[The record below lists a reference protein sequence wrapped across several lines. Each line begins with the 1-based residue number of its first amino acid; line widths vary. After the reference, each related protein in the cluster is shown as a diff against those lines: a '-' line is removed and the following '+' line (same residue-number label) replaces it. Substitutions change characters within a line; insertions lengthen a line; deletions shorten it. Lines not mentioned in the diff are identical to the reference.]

1 MIRLSRLVKVLPFTL
16 GFLFA
21 AAMFISQGSIT
32 AAASPA
38 NTATTSATSLQ
49 QRIVQIALSYRGYHY
64 VSGGSSPSTGFDC
77 SGFAWWVYR
86 QAGIN
91 FGRGSA
97 ASYVR
102 LGQSVSRA
110 NLQPGDMVLY
120 ANTYKPGISH
130 VEIYIGNGQTI
141 GADNPQV
148 GVVVNN
154 LNASYWVAHYYAARR
169 LVQGSTGSGSN
180 AGTAPS
186 SPTKPAAPPSSP
198 GTSST
203 KPHCAHGSLHYR
215 YYWWR
220 VWRNGHPHTSY
231 RYSWWCS

>member
-21 AAMFISQGSIT
+21 AALFISQGSIT

-49 QRIVQIALSYRGYHY
+49 QRIVQIALSYRGYRY

-102 LGQSVSRA
+102 LGQAVSRA

-120 ANTYKPGISH
+120 ANTYKPGVSH

-154 LNASYWVAHYYAARR
+154 LNASYWVAHYYSARR
-169 LVQGSTGSGSN
+169 LVNGTSSGSN

-220 VWRNGHPHTSY
+220 VWTNGHPHTYY
-231 RYSWWCS
+231 RYYWWCS